1 MRTVTV
7 IYHCEAGKW
16 WGDSP
21 DAGLETFVAGG
32 RTLDETR
39 ALAQEGLEFHLG
51 DQVHVEEYFA
61 PGNTLTRLEIDQG
74 SPLVASGAGTSSGAS
89 VMKVP
94 PLAPSEPSLIT
105 C

>member
-7 IYHCEAGKW
+7 IYHCEDGKW

-39 ALAQEGLEFHLG
+39 ALAQEGLEFHLSE
-51 DQVHVEEYFA
+51 VVRIEEYFA
-61 PGNTLTRLEIDQG
+61 PGNTLTRIEVDHD
-74 SPLVASGAGTSSGAS
+74 SPLIASGAGTSSGAS
-89 VMKVP
+89 GLKVP
-94 PLAPSEPSLIT
+94 PLAPSQPSLIT